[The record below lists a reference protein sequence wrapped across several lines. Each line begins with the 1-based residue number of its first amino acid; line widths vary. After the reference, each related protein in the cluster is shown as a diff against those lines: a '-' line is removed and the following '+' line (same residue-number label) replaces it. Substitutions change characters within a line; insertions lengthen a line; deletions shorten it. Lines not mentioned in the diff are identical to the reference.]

1 MIVSHILAVK
11 SLKDASSVVVVNIG
25 CLETE
30 QQHIEE
36 KLSFIES
43 MRIEKEEE
51 QMFQNTINWR
61 ICGSELGADRLR
73 DHCHISWSHTQ
84 RI

>member
-1 MIVSHILAVK
+1 MIVSHTLAVK

-36 KLSFIES
+36 KLSFIEL

-51 QMFQNTINWR
+51 QMFQNTINCH

-73 DHCHISWSHTQ
+73 DHCHLSWSHTQ